1 MENNLTSPRLDIVST
16 QTALTEGPV
25 ILKFNNYCESS
36 CNVPQFTQTSYTSSE
51 SSCLNCTILQTIY
64 HLYTHINLP
73 SLHSHQSTISTLTS
87 IYHLYTHIIYITH
100 APLADP
106 PAHAG
111 HYDLI

>member
-25 ILKFNNYCESS
+25 IPKFNNYCESS

-87 IYHLYTHIIYITH
+87 SILPMHTH